1 MYHLPSNKKV
11 KELEI
16 QADMVHNRS
25 LSLMLLDK
33 AG

>member
-16 QADMVHNRS
+16 NAEMVRKRD
-25 LSLMLLDK
+25 LSITLLDK

>member
-16 QADMVHNRS
+16 TDEMVKNRDLSIS
-25 LSLMLLDK
+25 LLEK